1 MTIQSYTGTMT
12 KQAKTRG
19 LRRTP
24 SRAALL
30 GAAEMLMGEN
40 GLASVSIDEIVARA
54 GVAKGTF
61 YNHFDSKADLARAL
75 AIAIRSN
82 VRDRIATAKA
92 HSQDPAVHMAIAQAS
107 FVTLAVEQPQRAA
120 LLLRLLSGSTW
131 PSSPINRNLEATL
144 QEGVRLGR
152 FAVTSIAAGVAFAIG
167 TAVASMRATLDRGSS
182 RDRRTDLVQPLLVHF
197 LVGLGLDASEARQIS
212 AAALQSTPE

>member
-1 MTIQSYTGTMT
+1 MTIQSYKVPMT

-61 YNHFDSKADLARAL
+61 YNHFDGKADLARAL
-75 AIAIRSN
+75 AISIRSN

-107 FVTLAVEQPQRAA
+107 FIALAVEQPHRAA
-120 LLLRLLSGSTW
+120 LLLRLLSGSTR
-131 PSSPINRNLEATL
+131 PSSPINRNLESTIR
-144 QEGVRLGR
+144 EGVRLGR
-152 FAVTSIAAGVAFAIG
+152 FAVTSIEAGVAFAIG

-182 RDRRTDLVQPLLVHF
+182 RDMVADVLEPLLVHF
-197 LVGLGLDASEARQIS
+197 LVGLGVDASESRQFS
-212 AAALQSTPE
+212 AAALQSILE